1 MHMYVHAYD
10 RLQIASCR
18 SRVADRYYL
27 GCDRG
32 GFVFECRAAGRCVIV
47 FVLALL
53 GFILV

>member
-1 MHMYVHAYD
+1 MTG
-10 RLQIASCR
+10 CR
-18 SRVADRYYL
+18 SQVADRGL
-27 GCDRG
+27 QIDIIWGVIGG